1 MKKQTSSVIML
12 PTEEQYNF
20 INHKSANVSNESL
33 NIHMSATIDEMR
45 VWLKKEYEV
54 SI

>member
-1 MKKQTSSVIML
+1 ML
-12 PTEEQYNF
+12 LAGEQCNF

-33 NIHMSATIDEMR
+33 NIHISATIDEMR
-45 VWLKKEYEV
+45 VWVKKEHEV